1 MTPARRS
8 LGTRHVCS
16 NCSTKFYDFDRPKAS
31 CPRCGTELHAGTT
44 ADPRKA
50 AMELM
55 KSRSS
60 TAVAAP
66 SRAPLLDPD
75 EDPDTIDEED
85 GFGGFGDITD
95 ESPGEDY
102 GAL

>member
-1 MTPARRS
+1 MT
-8 LGTRHVCS
+8 
-16 NCSTKFYDFDRPKAS
+16 
-31 CPRCGTELHAGTT
+31 
-44 ADPRKA
+44 DPRKA

-55 KSRSS
+55 KSRS
-60 TAVAAP
+60 TAVAP

-85 GFGGFGDITD
+85 GFGGFGDFTD
-95 ESPGEDY
+95 EAPGEDY